1 MTTFQIADRR
11 LAGDVQVIE
20 LEGEGDML
28 AAPELRA
35 HFDAAIA
42 RGATRL
48 ILDLSDA
55 TFVDSTVLGILVG
68 ALKRLRPRGARL
80 AVVCPDPRIRKLFEI
95 TGLDR
100 MLPVAETVAEAL
112 GALKDPGSSDH

>member
-1 MTTFQIADRR
+1 VTTFQIADRR